1 MAEGP
6 PSDRIDLRIDSS
18 LRHDLRTPLNQ
29 IIGYG
34 EMLAEAAETSGR
46 EEFLPDLQ
54 RINRAARDLAMRLE
68 ELFSR
73 PSETGISVPGIP
85 ESKPES
91 PACETSDGILFHA
104 PASTP
109 DTGAGEARLGK
120 ILVVDDDESNRDMLS
135 RRLQRQGYATVP
147 AVNGREALEKLK
159 GESFDLVLLDVMM
172 PEMDGHATLAHLKA
186 DPSLA
191 RIPVIMIS
199 AQTELDS
206 VARCIEMGAED
217 YLPKPFN
224 PVLLRARVGA
234 SLEKQ
239 RLRER
244 EQAHREETLRSEAA
258 LERHRALAQM
268 VAGVAHEI
276 NTPLGI
282 ACTALSVI
290 ESRLAA
296 PKLRALFGE
305 NAETREVLADIL
317 DSSALLKSNVLRA
330 HKLVETFKKIS
341 VGQITENKEKAN
353 LPELIGDAVDLF
365 RINAREAGLSI
376 VIETSGLSGS
386 PEWFGYPGYL
396 TQVILNFLQ
405 NIERYAYPGAQGGRV
420 DIAVS
425 DQGNASEARF
435 MITVRDY
442 GIGIGPENLT
452 RVFDPFFTTGRGRGG
467 TGLGLAIVH
476 NIVTSALQG
485 GVSVHSEPGRGTAFT
500 VIFPKA
506 IPD

>member
-6 PSDRIDLRIDSS
+6 PSDKTGLRAGSAP
-18 LRHDLRTPLNQ
+18 RHDLRTSLNQ
-29 IIGYG
+29 IIGYS

-54 RINRAARDLAMRLE
+54 RINRAARDMAVRLE

-73 PSETGISVPGIP
+73 PPETGFPEPGIP
-85 ESKPES
+85 VSNPEPTAREPPDRVLF
-91 PACETSDGILFHA
+91 PAPEPI
-104 PASTP
+104 PE
-109 DTGAGEARLGK
+109 TGAGEIRLGK

-147 AVNGREALEKLK
+147 AENGREALEKLA

-172 PEMDGHATLAHLKA
+172 PEMDGHATLAYLKA

-290 ESRLAA
+290 ESRLASPA
-296 PKLRALFGE
+296 IRTLFGN
-305 NAETREVLADIL
+305 NAETRELLADIL
-317 DSSALLKSNVLRA
+317 DSSALLKSHVLRA

-341 VGQITENKEKAN
+341 VGQITENKEKGN
-353 LPELIGDAVDLF
+353 LPELIGDAVALF
-365 RINAREAGLSI
+365 RINARQAGLSI
-376 VIETSGLSGS
+376 AIETSGLSGS

-396 TQVILNFLQ
+396 TQVILNFLR
-405 NIERYAYPGAQGGRV
+405 NIERYAYPGHQGGRV
-420 DIAVS
+420 DIAIS

-442 GIGIGPENLT
+442 GAGIGPENLA

-485 GVSVHSEPGRGTAFT
+485 GISVHSEPGRGTAFT
-500 VIFPKA
+500 VSFPKV